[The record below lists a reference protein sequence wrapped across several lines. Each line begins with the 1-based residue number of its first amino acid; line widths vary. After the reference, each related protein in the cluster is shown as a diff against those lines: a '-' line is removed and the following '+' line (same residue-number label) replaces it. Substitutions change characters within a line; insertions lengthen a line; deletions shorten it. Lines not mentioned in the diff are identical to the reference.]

1 MNTEEHRFHVPGI
14 SCGHCVASV
23 VKALQAIGVR
33 AEVDVQ
39 GRSLAAFAPAGMA
52 RAQIAA
58 ALTAAGYPP
67 A

>member
-33 AEVDVQ
+33 AEVEVQ
-39 GRSLAAFAPAGMA
+39 GGALAAFAPAGVD
-52 RAQIAA
+52 RAQIVA

>member
-1 MNTEEHRFHVPGI
+1 MSTVEHRFHVPSI

-39 GRSLAAFAPAGMA
+39 GRSLAAYAPAGVD
-52 RAQIAA
+52 RAHIVAT
-58 ALTAAGYPP
+58 LTAAGYPP